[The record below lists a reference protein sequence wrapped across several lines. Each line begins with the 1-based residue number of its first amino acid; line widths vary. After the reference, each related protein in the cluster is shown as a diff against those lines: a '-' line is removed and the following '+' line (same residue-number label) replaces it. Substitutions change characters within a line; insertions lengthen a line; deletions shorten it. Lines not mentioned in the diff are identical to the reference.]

1 MIKAKKSF
9 GQNFLKDKNIIQKIV
24 NSLDISTDD
33 LIIEIGPGQGA
44 LTRELKNKGCK
55 VIAFEIDERM
65 HEILDEI
72 EDENTKVIYKDFL
85 TVDLE
90 SELKDVKYNKLFVI
104 ANLPYYIT
112 TPIIERLINSPYK
125 IDDMVVMVQN
135 EVADRF
141 CAKVGTKEY
150 GLMTILLNVKYN
162 LKKLFVVKNTCF
174 NPIPKVD
181 SAVVHFSLKENNLNI
196 YNVDMFQNYLKM
208 SFSHKR
214 KTLKNNLPKD
224 LWEKT
229 LEVLVKKDIDIN
241 VRAEDLSLEDYI
253 DVCNYIYK

>member
-1 MIKAKKSF
+1 MITAKKSF
-9 GQNFLKDKNIIQKIV
+9 GQNFLNDQNIIYKIA
-24 NSLDISTDD
+24 NSLDITSED

-44 LTRELKNKGCK
+44 LTKELKCK
-55 VIAFEIDERM
+55 NAGIIAFEIDERM
-65 HEILDEI
+65 HEILDNL
-72 EDENTKVIYKDFL
+72 EDDKTKIIYKDIL
-85 TVDLE
+85 DVDIKKELE
-90 SELKDVKYNKLFVI
+90 DYKYRKLYVI

-112 TPIIERLINSPYK
+112 TPILEKLINIDLK
-125 IDDMVVMVQN
+125 INDMVVMVQN

-141 CAKVGTKEY
+141 CAKPGSKEY

-174 NPIPKVD
+174 IPSPKVD
-181 SAVVHFSLKENNLNI
+181 SAVVHLSLKETVQKINNLSYFN
-196 YNVDMFQNYLKM
+196 NYLKM

-224 LWEKT
+224 IWSKT
-229 LEVLVKKDIDIN
+229 LEVLVQKDININ

-253 DVCNYIYK
+253 DICNYICK